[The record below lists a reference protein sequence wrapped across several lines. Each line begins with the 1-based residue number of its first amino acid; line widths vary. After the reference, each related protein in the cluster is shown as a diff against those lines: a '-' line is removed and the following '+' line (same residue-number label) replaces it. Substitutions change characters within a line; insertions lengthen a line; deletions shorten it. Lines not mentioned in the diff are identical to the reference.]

1 MLRARFRVKILK
13 DLGVSD
19 IVCCKYA
26 RPVSRVV
33 ERTFSQYKSLF
44 RDNWRTFTVRNL
56 RMTLVV
62 YRSSPSLSVLGTAH
76 FWSVQCV
83 TMGTL
88 KIILTFGAYFL
99 I

>member
-44 RDNWRTFTVRNL
+44 RDN
-56 RMTLVV
+56 
-62 YRSSPSLSVLGTAH
+62 
-76 FWSVQCV
+76 
-83 TMGTL
+83 
-88 KIILTFGAYFL
+88 
-99 I
+99 